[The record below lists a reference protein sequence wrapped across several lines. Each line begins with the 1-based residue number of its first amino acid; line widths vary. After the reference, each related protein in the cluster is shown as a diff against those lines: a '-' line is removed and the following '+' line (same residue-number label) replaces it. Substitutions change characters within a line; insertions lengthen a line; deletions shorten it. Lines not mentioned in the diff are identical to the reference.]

1 MQTDGFLYRYAVRE
15 TSDRGLAVFAEEPIP
30 KGSLV
35 WRFMPG
41 QFAVYDEA
49 AFKAHIGPLTEEQA
63 IYELTHMF
71 GVADF
76 PNCVIRV
83 FDAGVLF
90 NHATDHT
97 LASNYG
103 VPPAPPLDA
112 RAPGYIDQVTEA
124 LLSDRYAMMAVRD
137 IEVGDEFTNNYHL
150 ELDEPAFFED
160 IYDSYDI
167 DDSYLKRFA

>member
-1 MQTDGFLYRYAVRE
+1 MRE

-35 WRFMPG
+35 WRFMPS

-49 AFKAHIGPLTEEQA
+49 AFKAHIAGLTEEQA

-71 GVADF
+71 GAADF

-83 FDAGVLF
+83 LDAGVLF

-97 LASNYG
+97 LASNYD
-103 VPPAPPLDA
+103 VPPGPPLDEH
-112 RAPGYIDQVTEA
+112 APGYIDQVTDA
-124 LLSDRYAMMAVRD
+124 LLSDRYAMMAVRN

-160 IYDSYDI
+160 IYDSYEI